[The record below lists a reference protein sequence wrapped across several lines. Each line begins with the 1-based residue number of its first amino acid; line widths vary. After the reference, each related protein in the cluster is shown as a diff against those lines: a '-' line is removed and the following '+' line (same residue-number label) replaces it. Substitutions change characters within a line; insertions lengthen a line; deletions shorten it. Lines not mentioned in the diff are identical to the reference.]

1 MLNIIQRCI
10 WPMGLFCGWKNDK
23 RHSWVW
29 LTVPRLRFWLWRMTS
44 FWAQTSESTVKTRHL
59 SKGDTGAMGSY
70 FSQLLSSRGFAH
82 WIYRSF
88 IIFQILY
95 WPFWILVGNI
105 TAFLHSPK
113 VLRLV
118 FVGCITVVSSP
129 TICPLKI
136 PWHPIKMPL
145 NPLASH

>member
-10 WPMGLFCGWKNDK
+10 WPMSLFCGWKNDCEAPLLGVAY
-23 RHSWVW
+23 RAQIEI
-29 LTVPRLRFWLWRMTS
+29 LTVANDKFLSANLRVNSKNSS
-44 FWAQTSESTVKTRHL
+44 FVKGRYWGYGEL
-59 SKGDTGAMGSY
+59 FLPA
-70 FSQLLSSRGFAH
+70 LIVSRFRP
-82 WIYRSF
+82 IYRSF

-95 WPFWILVGNI
+95 WPFWILVENI